1 MLQSRRAIEEETYAN
16 MSELPAE
23 ADQLELTLAS
33 ISPLLGTSLSDISE
47 TCRDQS
53 TAYLTALFLGEHW
66 AKKSKSY
73 IAYHLL
79 ESADFSL
86 GRCSVQLQW

>member
-1 MLQSRRAIEEETYAN
+1 MLCIRLFVHLFFFLEFMLQSRRAIEEETYAN

-47 TCRDQS
+47 TCRNQEGV
-53 TAYLTALFLGEHW
+53 A
-66 AKKSKSY
+66 
-73 IAYHLL
+73 
-79 ESADFSL
+79 
-86 GRCSVQLQW
+86 

>member
-47 TCRDQS
+47 TCRNQEGV
-53 TAYLTALFLGEHW
+53 A
-66 AKKSKSY
+66 
-73 IAYHLL
+73 
-79 ESADFSL
+79 
-86 GRCSVQLQW
+86 